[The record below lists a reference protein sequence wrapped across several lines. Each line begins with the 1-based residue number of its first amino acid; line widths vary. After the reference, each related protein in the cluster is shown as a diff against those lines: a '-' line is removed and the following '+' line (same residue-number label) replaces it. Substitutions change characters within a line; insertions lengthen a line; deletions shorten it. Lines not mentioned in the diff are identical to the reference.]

1 MAGGWAAG
9 LGLSVFSAEG
19 WQEMKPVWLPES
31 TAEGRSPKA
40 APQGVGCQAPL
51 SDSMATAAPPEV
63 TQTGCEGGRCRGSTP
78 PMTVQPGD
86 LMEGGKGL
94 RQEDVTPRG

>member
-1 MAGGWAAG
+1 M
-9 LGLSVFSAEG
+9 
-19 WQEMKPVWLPES
+19 WLPES

-78 PMTVQPGD
+78 PMTVQPGEPHGRRQGLEAGGCNSKG
-86 LMEGGKGL
+86 LMGGKSRPSWLQGPGTL
-94 RQEDVTPRG
+94 LG